1 MIYYIVPGALLY
13 IAGVVGIA
21 LFADM
26 RVNQNSF
33 VSENALLPG
42 YVVTKYQ
49 QQSVSQVFIH
59 LLFAHGCYNSRTK
72 IIFSRKNQ
80 KYG

>member
-1 MIYYIVPGALLY
+1 M
-13 IAGVVGIA
+13 AGVVGIA

-49 QQSVSQVFIH
+49 QQSVSTDVRTFLFFRTYRIH
-59 LLFAHGCYNSRTK
+59 ILLNLDLGL
-72 IIFSRKNQ
+72 
-80 KYG
+80 